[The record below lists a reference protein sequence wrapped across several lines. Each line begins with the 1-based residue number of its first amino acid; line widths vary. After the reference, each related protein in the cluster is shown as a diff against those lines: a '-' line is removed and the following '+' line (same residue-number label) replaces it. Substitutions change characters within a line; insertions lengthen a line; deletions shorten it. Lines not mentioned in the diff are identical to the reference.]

1 MTTIYFIVATNLQQM
16 LIPVISIFVV
26 IFWTVLIW
34 IFICSFNSNMKFFT
48 IIYHFFCSVQPVNDT
63 RRLRAILPYNN
74 IPDTDELRWDM
85 CIWHHNKHKQ
95 LCCLLFFSTRID
107 NHTFYLCTDHYR
119 DLIFF
124 PLDTLYRYS
133 LV

>member
-34 IFICSFNSNMKFFT
+34 IFIYFNSNMKFFT

-63 RRLRAILPYNN
+63 SRLRAILPYNN

-95 LCCLLFFSTRID
+95 LCCLLFFSMRID

-133 LV
+133 VV